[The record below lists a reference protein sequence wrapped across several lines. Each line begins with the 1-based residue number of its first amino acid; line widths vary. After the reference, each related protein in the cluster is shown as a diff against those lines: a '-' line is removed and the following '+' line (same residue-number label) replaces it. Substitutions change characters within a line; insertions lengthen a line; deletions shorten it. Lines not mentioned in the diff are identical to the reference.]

1 MTARLTTD
9 RCYVPS
15 HDAAFHP
22 NLTRVLHLKVKGRP
36 TTATHDLGAY
46 TYECR
51 HFVDREYLCS
61 VPGGVD
67 LLEGIAPSEPPCRRV
82 EMVGAAPAEVLGML
96 PDKLPCTLWTPAG
109 AGARRKLCL
118 DLAGVL
124 VVESLPVPLHVSLK
138 SLMESCGD
146 DETLA
151 SHLCVA
157 AQGDPVEN
165 GFGRAAF
172 PERYRDHDFWLDRD
186 PKTDPKSNL
195 PREQVIRAESA
206 LMAARG
212 RDGVEYASCALC
224 RLMGSEEDG
233 VFLKR
238 CAGCDVTHYCS
249 RQCQHAHWG
258 VHKASCVRSRGARS
272 VDERRG
278 GDEPWRA
285 DGIRSLEGSV
295 RSLGLTESRTD
306 MGMLAAADMP
316 DTPQR
321 RSIDGD
327 SNFSDEDGGS
337 PTFGTCE
344 PHPQTARP
352 PGGK

>member
-1 MTARLTTD
+1 M
-9 RCYVPS
+9 
-15 HDAAFHP
+15 
-22 NLTRVLHLKVKGRP
+22 
-36 TTATHDLGAY
+36 
-46 TYECR
+46 
-51 HFVDREYLCS
+51 
-61 VPGGVD
+61 
-67 LLEGIAPSEPPCRRV
+67 
-82 EMVGAAPAEVLGML
+82 
-96 PDKLPCTLWTPAG
+96 
-109 AGARRKLCL
+109 
-118 DLAGVL
+118 
-124 VVESLPVPLHVSLK
+124 
-138 SLMESCGD
+138 
-146 DETLA
+146 
-151 SHLCVA
+151 
-157 AQGDPVEN
+157 
-165 GFGRAAF
+165 
-172 PERYRDHDFWLDRD
+172 
-186 PKTDPKSNL
+186 
-195 PREQVIRAESA
+195 
-206 LMAARG
+206 
-212 RDGVEYASCALC
+212 EYASCALC

-306 MGMLAAADMP
+306 MGMLAADMP